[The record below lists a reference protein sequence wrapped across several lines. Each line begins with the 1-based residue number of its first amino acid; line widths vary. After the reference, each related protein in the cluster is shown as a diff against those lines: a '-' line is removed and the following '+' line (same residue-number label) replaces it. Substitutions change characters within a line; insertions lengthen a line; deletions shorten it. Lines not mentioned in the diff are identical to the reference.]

1 MVPQVSILRPGIA
14 RTSTHEMTRS
24 ETWRPPGTRRP
35 SPLSKPSDTREPER
49 KIQMAFST
57 AGGGPFSTGPKM
69 NVTPLIDVLLVLII
83 VFMLV
88 VVNQRPTGLEA
99 QIPQPP
105 NPNDRTIPPP
115 IRTIVIQ
122 IHRAK
127 PGVGRSQ
134 AEHPQVMVNEEA
146 VEWDQLRERLRDIF
160 AIRVERIAYVEADD
174 DIDFQDVADVI
185 AIARIAGVDRV
196 GLLTEDGKHV
206 PMKG

>member
-1 MVPQVSILRPGIA
+1 
-14 RTSTHEMTRS
+14 
-24 ETWRPPGTRRP
+24 
-35 SPLSKPSDTREPER
+35 
-49 KIQMAFST
+49 MAFST

-88 VVNQRPTGLEA
+88 VVEEQPTGLQTE
-99 QIPQPP
+99 IPQQP
-105 NPNDRTIPPP
+105 NPKDHSIPPP
-115 IRTIVIQ
+115 NRTIVIQ

-127 PGVGRSQ
+127 PGTDHSQ
-134 AEHPQVMVNEEA
+134 TEHPQVMVNEEA
-146 VEWDQLRERLRDIF
+146 VEWDRLRERLRDIF

-196 GLLTEDGKHV
+196 GLLTEDGRHV
-206 PMKG
+206 PMAG

>member
-1 MVPQVSILRPGIA
+1 
-14 RTSTHEMTRS
+14 
-24 ETWRPPGTRRP
+24 
-35 SPLSKPSDTREPER
+35 
-49 KIQMAFST
+49 
-57 AGGGPFSTGPKM
+57 M

-105 NPNDRTIPPP
+105 DPKDRTIPPRN
-115 IRTIVIQ
+115 RTIVIQ
-122 IHRAK
+122 IHHAK
-127 PGVGRSQ
+127 PGAEQSPSEEAQ
-134 AEHPQVMVNEEA
+134 AQHPQVLVNEEA
-146 VEWDQLRERLRDIF
+146 VEWDHLRERLRDIF

-174 DIDFQDVADVI
+174 DNDFQDVADVI

-206 PMKG
+206 PMVG